1 MGNPSFD
8 PASINTALVEQLIA
22 RQFPDWEALPV
33 TPVGNSGWDNRTFHL
48 GDAMSVRLPS
58 GAPYA
63 NAVHKEQRWLKHFAG
78 ALPQP
83 IPIPLGQGQPD
94 PELGYPFPWSV
105 NRWLPG
111 EIATLDRITSLP
123 DFAADI
129 ATFLLALQRL
139 PVPTTGADE
148 LAPSLRGGP
157 LNALDAAV
165 AAAIGDLGSQINT
178 QAAKEIWQAAQGSE
192 DQTTPVWVHGDVAA
206 GNLLVAN
213 GQLCGVIDFGQ
224 LTIGDPA
231 CDLVIAWT
239 FLDQPSRQR
248 LRETLNVSQSLWN
261 RGKGWALW
269 KALIIR
275 AGHIKSNA
283 LETLAAPRVLEALF
297 RDY

>member
-1 MGNPSFD
+1 
-8 PASINTALVEQLIA
+8 
-22 RQFPDWEALPV
+22 
-33 TPVGNSGWDNRTFHL
+33 
-48 GDAMSVRLPS
+48 MSVRLPS
-58 GAPYA
+58 GAAYA
-63 NAVHKEQRWLKHFAG
+63 AAVHKEQRWLKQFAG

-83 IPIPLGQGQPD
+83 IPAPLGQGEPD
-94 PELGYPFPWSV
+94 LELGYPFPWSV
-105 NRWLPG
+105 YRWLPG
-111 EIATLDRITSLP
+111 EFATLDRITNLP

-139 PVPTTGADE
+139 PVPASGADE

-157 LNALDAAV
+157 VNALDTAV
-165 AAAIGDLGSQINT
+165 AAAISDLDQQIDI
-178 QAAKEIWQAAQGSE
+178 QAAEAIWQAAQSAG

-213 GQLCGVIDFGQ
+213 GRLCGIIDFGQ

-239 FLDQPSRQR
+239 FLDEPSRQR
-248 LRETLNVSQSLWN
+248 LRATLNVSESLWA

-269 KALIIR
+269 KALIIQ
-275 AGHIKSNA
+275 AGHIKSNT

-297 RDY
+297 QDYQATY